1 MRKNRLLHIPIL
13 IVLGIVAL
21 TISSKVSLDLQP
33 VPITFQSAVVML
45 LGIILGGRLGALTV
59 LIWLVIAGL
68 GFEVLSG
75 SKSGLGAL
83 TGQSAGYLFAFVATA
98 YLAGQLPV
106 SRQFGAVITRFG
118 GAILLHLLILAIGAG
133 WLSVFVGID
142 TAIRN
147 GFLPFIFGGLVKSVI
162 VAAVPAFL
170 PKRPDL
176 RY

>member
-68 GFEVLSG
+68 GFEVLRSED
-75 SKSGLGAL
+75 
-83 TGQSAGYLFAFVATA
+83 V
-98 YLAGQLPV
+98 V
-106 SRQFGAVITRFG
+106 
-118 GAILLHLLILAIGAG
+118 
-133 WLSVFVGID
+133 
-142 TAIRN
+142 
-147 GFLPFIFGGLVKSVI
+147 
-162 VAAVPAFL
+162 
-170 PKRPDL
+170 
-176 RY
+176 